1 MTAGGMAS
9 LMGAAVVA
17 VGVSLVIILVITAVL
32 TLRWRNRVRHET
44 PKDRY
49 LREMSSFRRTAYSR
63 STPRTHRRRRN
74 SAAASRWAAGMTS
87 SGAVVGL
94 WAAGTDG
101 SSGGTDSDC
110 GEGDG
115 GGGAS
120 CGGGGCGGG
129 ASCGGGGDC

>member
-1 MTAGGMAS
+1 MTAGGMA
-9 LMGAAVVA
+9 LPMGAAVVA
-17 VGVSLVIILVITAVL
+17 VGVSLVVILVITAVL

-87 SGAVVGL
+87 SGAVVDL